1 MIGERFN
8 MEDVFFRDLTVCVL
22 DTLEGQIRWVNRFSS
37 GDFPVEV
44 PFFYS
49 LTGDERFLL
58 DTFQDDIV
66 SENRFTELNTD
77 VIPRGHI
84 TMKSFNI
91 TSDEFANPNVWL
103 KMVVENEFEIRK
115 ILAKV
120 RAVPIVVDYDL
131 TILLSNEID
140 TFKCSQAI
148 MDTLWIYKF
157 MYFEHNFMNIDAVML
172 LPDTNQIEI
181 NREKNLTS
189 DNTIKLTVSFQVQTY
204 YPAFRKD
211 RVNPKGYPRYY
222 GDGMTDMNGYNLT
235 GGFSNYFT
243 GGANPGNPSD
253 PISGAANTSVFSG
266 GSPLDPISG
275 ATNPP
280 VINGG
285 GLTRP
290 PVVPNGFPPGSPFP
304 PPPVLPVFP
313 SSISGQPVWQN
324 NTINGGSSAG
334 TFSLTNGTPSSVV
347 NNPSL
352 SSWGGDSPTGA
363 APSDD
368 PNYYMYS
375 PKRTRWFS
383 NILRARQRATT
394 PIINPNTGNP
404 NQTNGPN

>member
-1 MIGERFN
+1 MIMIGERFN

-37 GDFPVEV
+37 GDYPVEV

-66 SENRFTELNTD
+66 SENRFIELNTD

-181 NREKNLTS
+181 NREQNLTS
-189 DNTIKLTVSFQVQTY
+189 DTTIKLTVSFQVQTY

-222 GDGMTDMNGYNLT
+222 GSGMTDMNGYNLT
-235 GGFSNYFT
+235 GGFSDYFT
-243 GGANPGNPSD
+243 GTPNSGRPPIPPGYPFPNP
-253 PISGAANTSVFSG
+253 PIS
-266 GSPLDPISG
+266 PI
-275 ATNPP
+275 
-280 VINGG
+280 
-285 GLTRP
+285 L
-290 PVVPNGFPPGSPFP
+290 
-304 PPPVLPVFP
+304 P

-324 NTINGGSSAG
+324 TGLTGSGATISTS
-334 TFSLTNGTPSSVV
+334 P
-347 NNPSL
+347 
-352 SSWGGDSPTGA
+352 WGGDSPVGA

-383 NILRARQRATT
+383 NILRARQRSTT
-394 PIINPNTGNP
+394 PILNPNAGNPNTS
-404 NQTNGPN
+404 NGPN